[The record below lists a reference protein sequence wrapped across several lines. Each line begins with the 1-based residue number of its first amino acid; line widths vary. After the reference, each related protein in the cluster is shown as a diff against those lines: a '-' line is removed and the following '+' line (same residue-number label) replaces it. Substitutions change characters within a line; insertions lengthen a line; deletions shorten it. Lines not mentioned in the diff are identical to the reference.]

1 MKFLT
6 NLFSAF
12 GKTKKNKLKGKS
24 KKTRQVKKSR
34 RNMHKMRG
42 G

>member
-12 GKTKKNKLKGKS
+12 GKTKKNKRNGKS
-24 KKTRQVKKSR
+24 RRGKKTR
-34 RNMHKMRG
+34 RNMHRMRG